1 MNSEQKD
8 KFYAGLMLGMIR
20 VFKHVPL
27 EVTGHIFDFA
37 GRCAYF
43 FLPKKRRDGYW
54 SMRLALAGQLSEDQR
69 RNELRAQFRHLAR
82 VLGEVLTFKKFNPE
96 EVLRTIQASN
106 WDRLTNATKGGRGAV
121 LLTAHYGNWELMQ
134 IYSGIRGQP
143 VFALGRNQRF
153 PRLNEILARQRELH
167 GSTMVSRG
175 MSMRAL
181 FKTLKEAGYAG
192 ILGDESAGRDGGV
205 LLPFFGKVT
214 SVPTGAFEL
223 ARRTNSVIVPCFM
236 LRTHGDQHH
245 FYVEEALPE
254 TGNSES
260 EIIQNQ
266 MNIYLRYLEEYIRRS
281 PRQWLWQNKRWKYSW
296 TRTIIIL
303 SDKKPGHFKQ
313 SQAVASLMSELD
325 EYHGRK
331 GLTFETKTVEI
342 DYLSPVHAKLL
353 FIFGWLLLPF
363 IRGRMGLL
371 RFFIKKDSLD
381 VLDKTHADFI
391 FAAGSSLAPL
401 QHLFAAETGA
411 KRIVMMTPPFPYSL
425 LNYDLAVIP
434 AHDQGRLIRNSFK
447 TRISSSGYGAQDFT
461 KEAAQFA
468 AEVQGSGA
476 PEFGVFVGGQTR
488 GFDVTGDDAQKLLS
502 ILNRAAAKIG
512 GYVLTTSRRTSA
524 EAVKV
529 LMAQAE
535 TPELCRR
542 RIDAREDT
550 RSVVAKGMLGLAKR
564 MIVTEDSLAMIS
576 EAVATGKPVI
586 VVRINSAQLP
596 QKHRA
601 FLETLEKEKWLTCVE
616 LDNLEKALSQPVA
629 SAAAEF
635 VQKEKEALKEAFK
648 KLL

>member
-8 KFYAGLMLGMIR
+8 QFYSGLMLNMIR

-27 EVTGHIFDFA
+27 EVSGHIFDFG

-82 VLGEVLTFKKFNPE
+82 VLGEVLTFQKLNPA
-96 EVLRTIQASN
+96 EVLRTIQADH
-106 WDRLTNATKGGRGAV
+106 WERLVDATKGGRGAV

-175 MSMRAL
+175 MSMRTL

-205 LLPFFGKVT
+205 LMPFFGKVT

-236 LRTHGDQHH
+236 PRTHGDQHH

-260 EIIQNQ
+260 EIIENQ
-266 MNIYLRYLEEYIRRS
+266 MKIYLAHLEKYIRRS

-296 TRTIIIL
+296 SREIVIL
-303 SDKKPGHFKQ
+303 SDRKPGHFKQ
-313 SQAVASLMSELD
+313 SQAVAQIMSELD

-331 GLTFETKTVEI
+331 GLTFRTQTVEI
-342 DYLSPVHAKLL
+342 DYHSDFHAKLFFVL
-353 FIFGWLLLPF
+353 GWLLLPF
-363 IRGRMGLL
+363 IRGRINML
-371 RFFIKKDSLD
+371 RLFVKETSLEI
-381 VLDKTHADFI
+381 LKRIHADFI
-391 FAAGSSLAPL
+391 FTAGSSLAPL
-401 QHLFAAETGA
+401 QHLFASETGA
-411 KRIVMMTPPFPYSL
+411 KKVVMMTPPAPYRWMG
-425 LNYDLAVIP
+425 YDLAIVP
-434 AHDQGRLIRNSFK
+434 AHDPKILKHTFQTLISP
-447 TRISSSGYGAQDFT
+447 SGYGSDKLV
-461 KEAAQFA
+461 KEAEQFA
-468 AEVQGSGA
+468 AEVKGKSA
-476 PEFGVFVGGQTR
+476 PEWAVFVGGKTR
-488 GFDVTGDDAQKLLS
+488 GFDVTLNDAQKLLS
-502 ILNRAAAKIG
+502 ILNHAAVKIG

-524 EAVKV
+524 EAAKV
-529 LMAQAE
+529 LMAQDE
-535 TPELCRR
+535 TPELCQR

-550 RSVVAKGMLGLAKR
+550 RSIVAKGMLGLAKR

-586 VVRINSAQLP
+586 VLKLSSEQLP
-596 QKHRA
+596 LKHRL
-601 FLETLEKEKWLTCVE
+601 FLEKLEKQKLVSCATLESLESVLAAPASPGAGEVISKEKS
-616 LDNLEKALSQPVA
+616 D
-629 SAAAEF
+629 
-635 VQKEKEALKEAFK
+635 LKEELRR
-648 KLL
+648 LL

>member
-1 MNSEQKD
+1 MNRDQKD
-8 KFYAGLMLGMIR
+8 KVYAALMRGMINGL
-20 VFKHVPL
+20 KPISL
-27 EVTGHIFDFA
+27 EATGCIFDFL
-37 GRCAYF
+37 GNCAYF
-43 FLPKKRRDGYW
+43 LLPKKRRDGYW
-54 SMRLALAGQLSEDQR
+54 SMRLALASQLSEGKR
-69 RNELRAQFRHLAR
+69 REALRAEFRHLAR
-82 VLGEVLTFKKFNPE
+82 NLGEVLTFKQMNCAS
-96 EVLRTIQASN
+96 VLQTIKAEN
-106 WDRLTNATKGGRGAV
+106 WERIESQTKAGRGV
-121 LLTAHYGNWELMQ
+121 ILLTAHYGNWELMQ

-153 PRLNEILARQRELH
+153 PRLNAILAEQRELH

-181 FKTLKEAGYAG
+181 FKTLRSSGIAG
-192 ILGDESAGRDGGV
+192 ILGDESAGRDGGR
-205 LLPFFGKVT
+205 LLPLFGKIT
-214 SVPTGAFEL
+214 TIPTGAFEL
-223 ARRTNSVIVPCFM
+223 ARRTNSVIIPCFM
-236 LRTHGDQHH
+236 IRTHADRHH
-245 FYVEEALPE
+245 FYVEEVL
-254 TGNSES
+254 SEQGS
-260 EIIQNQ
+260 SEDEIIENQ
-266 MNIYLRYLEEYIRRS
+266 MKAYIAHLESYIRRS
-281 PRQWLWQNKRWKYSW
+281 PHQWFWQNKRWKYSW
-296 TRTIIIL
+296 TRSIVIL

-353 FIFGWLLLPF
+353 FVFGWLLLPF
-363 IRGRMGLL
+363 IRGRMSLL
-371 RFFIKKDSLD
+371 RFFIKQASLD
-381 VLDKTHADFI
+381 TLDKTHADFI
-391 FAAGSSLAPL
+391 FAAGSSIAPL

-434 AHDQGRLIRNSFK
+434 AHDQSQSLRNSFK
-447 TRISSSGYGAQDFT
+447 TRISPSGYGAQDLA

-468 AEVQGSGA
+468 AEVQGSGT

-586 VVRINSAQLP
+586 VVRINSARLP

-601 FLETLEKEKWLTCVE
+601 FLDTLEKEKWLTCVD
-616 LDNLEKALSQPVA
+616 LNNLEKALSQPAA
-629 SAAAEF
+629 SVSAEF
-635 VQKEKEALKEAFK
+635 VRKEKEALKEALK